1 MALFIKESNSVRPE
15 SQHDDLDDE
24 ENFVECDDDRDDEED
39 FVEYDDH

>member
-24 ENFVECDDDRDDEED
+24 ED
-39 FVEYDDH
+39 FVEYDDDQDDEGDVM